1 VNDYFFLKNIGHG
14 SFGDV
19 KLATKD
25 LIEDDLTEEH
35 QRFETIAPALLI
47 MNDARRFAVKMLK
60 RIPKKS
66 FVFSRAHRPS
76 ISGQPSQEQSD
87 DTDLE
92 QVCHFG
98 CVPSICHSSPLP

>member
-35 QRFETIAPALLI
+35 QRFETIAP
-47 MNDARRFAVKMLK
+47 
-60 RIPKKS
+60 P
-66 FVFSRAHRPS
+66 HH
-76 ISGQPSQEQSD
+76 E
-87 DTDLE
+87 
-92 QVCHFG
+92 
-98 CVPSICHSSPLP
+98 